1 MHEAVKKCQSA
12 GVDTPLYLNPTPSF
26 SFYRNV
32 TPYKQADP
40 VCMGYRNIA
49 NPVLASVVP
58 NAQDQRAVIDYK

>member
-1 MHEAVKKCQSA
+1 MNDASICISHPNPPFKQKVKTKKA
-12 GVDTPLYLNPTPSF
+12 
-26 SFYRNV
+26 RNV